1 MDRTQNKRISLK
13 KERTESLVA
22 QALKNIGNDRYM
34 LDNLVFARVKQ
45 LNAGAKTLVNMDPK
59 RHKLVDIAIREIAE
73 GKIDIDRIDERNW
86 QIRWYRIL
94 TDFGCY

>member
-1 MDRTQNKRISLK
+1 MDRVQNKRIILK

-94 TDFGCY
+94 TDSGCY

>member
-1 MDRTQNKRISLK
+1 MSPLKFDRSQNKRINLK

-22 QALKNIGNDRYM
+22 QALKNIGNDRYL

-73 GKIDIDRIDERNW
+73 GKIDIDRIDERN
-86 QIRWYRIL
+86 
-94 TDFGCY
+94 

>member
-1 MDRTQNKRISLK
+1 MDRTQNERISLK

-73 GKIDIDRIDERNW
+73 GKIDIDRIDERN
-86 QIRWYRIL
+86 
-94 TDFGCY
+94 

>member
-1 MDRTQNKRISLK
+1 MK

-45 LNAGAKTLVNMDPK
+45 LNAGAKTLVNLVNMDPK

-73 GKIDIDRIDERNW
+73 GKIDIDRIDERN
-86 QIRWYRIL
+86 
-94 TDFGCY
+94 

>member
-1 MDRTQNKRISLK
+1 MK

-22 QALKNIGNDRYM
+22 QALKNKNIGNDRYM

-73 GKIDIDRIDERNW
+73 GKIDIDRIDERN
-86 QIRWYRIL
+86 
-94 TDFGCY
+94 

>member
-1 MDRTQNKRISLK
+1 MK

-73 GKIDIDRIDERNW
+73 GKVVCNMFKKGNLLQVIKH
-86 QIRWYRIL
+86 QQGV
-94 TDFGCY
+94 FSMVK

>member
-1 MDRTQNKRISLK
+1 MSPLKFDRSQNKRINLK

-73 GKIDIDRIDERNW
+73 GKIDIDRIDERN
-86 QIRWYRIL
+86 
-94 TDFGCY
+94 

>member
-1 MDRTQNKRISLK
+1 
-13 KERTESLVA
+13 
-22 QALKNIGNDRYM
+22 M

-86 QIRWYRIL
+86 
-94 TDFGCY
+94 